1 MKKNKNKKP
10 YFSISYIFMLL
21 IRIVKGKVKSIKE
34 IIMIKISRI
43 SSPLKDKVKNLETCS
58 QLDGDG
64 VFEGKYNTSGSILIR
79 NKFIGELSADQII
92 VDEKGIIEGTI
103 KSTELIV
110 SGNVSGK
117 INSDSIVIMEN
128 GAISGDIVY
137 KQIAVF
143 EGGVINVA
151 GMKQVEQKEE
161 KVVEIIQKVAD

>member
-1 MKKNKNKKP
+1 
-10 YFSISYIFMLL
+10 
-21 IRIVKGKVKSIKE
+21 
-34 IIMIKISRI
+34 MIKISRI

-64 VFEGKYNTSGSILIR
+64 VFEGKYKTTGSILIR

-92 VDEKGIIEGTI
+92 VDEKGLVEGNI
-103 KSTELIV
+103 KSSELII

-128 GAISGDIVY
+128 GVISGDVLY

-143 EGGVINVA
+143 EGGIINVD
-151 GMKQVEQKEE
+151 GMKQIDKKQD
-161 KVVEIIQKVAD
+161 KVVEILPKVAE